1 MAGKSGRQLA
11 IMRAVAVTLLVVAFY
26 CAAEWVQMGWT
37 LEAGARAEAQLDAAT
52 SDLNA
57 ALAEFRGDPED
68 ARAVL
73 SVIELNGVD
82 LRAATTDVAKI
93 EDAILPIGS
102 DGRSEYAAALTARIE
117 AQEGYMA
124 DLSSS
129 ASKIIGRGDIIQRL
143 SDGFGVLD
151 ELSAP
156 ELDAEKVGAVMD
168 DVQSAVD
175 EALEGLRSMDATGV
189 AAYSSGPL
197 VERLTAVSREVSGT
211 RTALGEQD
219 AEGFAAATAAFAEL
233 LKADWQALFFAADT
247 AGIERLAGSVSGIS
261 ELQEEA
267 VRTRGQIATLR
278 DSMGLAA
285 LLSAAVGALL
295 AAMVWLR

>member
-1 MAGKSGRQLA
+1 MTTKVDRQRA
-11 IMRAVAVTLLVVAFY
+11 MMRAAAVMLLVVAFY
-26 CAAEWVQMGWT
+26 CAAEWVQMGRT
-37 LEAGARAEAQLDAAT
+37 LEVGAHVETQLDLAT
-52 SDLNA
+52 HDLNA
-57 ALAEFRGDPED
+57 ALVEFRGDPED
-68 ARAVL
+68 AKALL
-73 SVIELNGVD
+73 SALELNDVD
-82 LRAATTDVAKI
+82 LRAAAVEVAKI
-93 EDAILPIGS
+93 ENAVLPAGGA
-102 DGRSEYAAALTARIE
+102 DRAEYAGALTARINE
-117 AQEGYMA
+117 QEDYMA

-143 SDGFGVLD
+143 SEGLGVLD

-156 ELDAEKVGAVMD
+156 ELDVEKVQAVMG

-175 EALEGLRSMDATGV
+175 EALDGLHSIDTTGA

-197 VERLTAVSREVSGT
+197 VERLSAVSREVSST
-211 RTALGEQD
+211 RAALGEQD
-219 AEGFAAATAAFAEL
+219 TQGFAAATAAFAEL

-247 AGIERLAGSVSGIS
+247 AGVERLAEDVSRIS

-267 VRTRGQIATLR
+267 AKASGDIAALR

-285 LLSAAVGALL
+285 LLSVVVGALL

>member
-1 MAGKSGRQLA
+1 
-11 IMRAVAVTLLVVAFY
+11 MRVVALTLLVVSFY
-26 CAAEWVQMGWT
+26 CAAEWVQMGQT
-37 LEAGARAEAQLDAAT
+37 LGAGARVETHLDTTT

-57 ALAEFRGDPED
+57 ALGEFRGDPED
-68 ARAVL
+68 AQALL
-73 SVIELNGVD
+73 SALELTGVD
-82 LRAATTDVAKI
+82 LRAAAADVAKI
-93 EDAILPIGS
+93 DDAVLPAGRA
-102 DGRSEYAAALTARIE
+102 GRSRYAAAIMARIE

-129 ASKIIGRGDIIQRL
+129 ASKIIGRGDIIQEL

-156 ELDAEKVGAVMD
+156 DLDAAKVQAVMD

-175 EALEGLRSMDATGV
+175 EALAGLRSMDATGV
-189 AAYSSGPL
+189 AAYSSEPL
-197 VERLTAVSREVSGT
+197 VERLTAVSREVSAT
-211 RTALGEQD
+211 RTALKEQD

-247 AGIERLAGSVSGIS
+247 AGIERLAESVSGIS
-261 ELQEEA
+261 GLQEEA
-267 VRTRGQIATLR
+267 AAARGDIAALR

-285 LLSAAVGALL
+285 LLCAAVGALL